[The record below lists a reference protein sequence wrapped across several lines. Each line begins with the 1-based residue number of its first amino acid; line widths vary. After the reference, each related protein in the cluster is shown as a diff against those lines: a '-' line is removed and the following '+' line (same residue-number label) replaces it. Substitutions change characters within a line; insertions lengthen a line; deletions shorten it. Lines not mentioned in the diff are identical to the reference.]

1 MKGTIRENLGGSRY
15 IVGIAVNAEPVTSLL
30 EYLNTAYADI
40 SQKLIQAQA
49 EWLQAKEP
57 YDLILA
63 DIAFA
68 SAAYQ
73 DCLNEFNVGQ
83 CTDDKL
89 SACESAY
96 SDCEDECYEIESGE
110 GECDFECQ
118 RAREACKDACQR
130 QREACRQVA
139 EIECQ
144 EALQAHV
151 TACQEQWSP
160 IIAQLQAQAVEAL
173 VPVQDA
179 LTKISECEAQQLSL
193 ARRITELEGV
203 ASREEQV
210 TCWRAQYDD
219 TLTAGTAVDVART
232 PAGRNVITEI
242 VAPDACLQ
250 DARGL
255 PSEHLFINSAIY
267 PGFETWRPTWRTG
280 TVQAINEDDTL
291 KVEIKSGTL
300 SGNLG
305 TIVSRDPIDCTPPQA
320 YFDGNWQT
328 AEERIKAARDTLKAA
343 QTALQDAAKI
353 RDDCI
358 AQYDQTWSNI
368 CYTDKIPAC
377 DSAWSEWLDEC
388 GDSEKSICEAQYE
401 ASLAACQGRAF
412 NECVDEQ
419 NEKQQACINQYQ
431 PIIDGAQ
438 SDIEKANA
446 DLATAL
452 LDLENARND
461 LADCKI
467 ECYAKKDAECIE
479 NEYEDEWEL
488 IECYEIARVVC
499 DNECN
504 AEFMPK
510 IAVAIADRNSALDA
524 LAIAQQTLSQAIAD
538 RDACLA
544 EFNQNWLDN
553 CTASKQEDCVQN
565 LQSALA
571 ECEAISQSGCL
582 EQYNNALA
590 ICYAQALAAC
600 ADEKDALIAQC
611 LANHQPAV
619 DDAQAVVDD
628 AAETLHLELTGIYQP
643 ASPLV
648 LDLPVVHCS
657 ASRYAVN
664 DDVLIDFSTRSGGTP
679 MSVWDSARVIG
690 WASETKRC
698 QSYSIEYNTRTF
710 AYSGYPVQMVYEG
723 EDGTPI
729 TIFDVVSGYYGS
741 CKIGQYTAG
750 GSTIADLVFQGWSD
764 GRTDNPRQET
774 NVQDNIYAGT
784 VGTGWPRE
792 IYLFIDITQNPE
804 TGEFTEVWV
813 WNAALQ
819 FYSATG
825 IPDWF
830 GTKHWFTIPWPEDLN
845 AIGYSDDR
853 PPIYIGKTEDLPGI
867 LPSTIT
873 VETVNLSAYG
883 LSEKSK
889 TYSRTGDFIYG
900 NECSTAY
907 PAYRYTRVD

>member
-15 IVGIAVNAEPVTSLL
+15 IVGIQVNAEPVTGLL
-30 EYLNTAYADI
+30 ADLNQQYADI
-40 SQKLIQAQA
+40 SQKLIQAQGELLTA
-49 EWLQAKEP
+49 QEP
-57 YDLILA
+57 YDALLVQIEVASLSYQACA
-63 DIAFA
+63 D
-68 SAAYQ
+68 Y
-73 DCLNEFNVGQ
+73 FNLGQ
-83 CTDDKL
+83 CVDTKIAICQAD
-89 SACESAY
+89 Y
-96 SDCEDECYEIESGE
+96 SDCDDACYDIESGE

-118 RAREACKDACQR
+118 KARDACKDRCQREREACLA
-130 QREACRQVA
+130 
-139 EIECQ
+139 
-144 EALQAHV
+144 QANV
-151 TACQEQWSP
+151 DCQEQYNQHVTECQKTWGPLISDLQQQALEMLP
-160 IIAQLQAQAVEAL
+160 TIQEIMTRIAEAQ
-173 VPVQDA
+173 
-179 LTKISECEAQQLSL
+179 AQQLSL
-193 ARRITELEGV
+193 ARRINELDGV
-203 ASREEQV
+203 QSREEQV

-219 TLTAGTAVDVART
+219 GLAAGTEVEVART
-232 PAGRNVITEI
+232 PAGRTVITEI

-255 PSEHLFINSAIY
+255 PAKHVFVNSALY

-280 TVQAINEDDTL
+280 TVKAINEDDTL
-291 KVEIKSGTL
+291 KVEIKGGTL
-300 SGNLG
+300 VGSLG
-305 TIVSRDPIDCTPPQA
+305 TLYSRNPIDCTPPQA

-328 AEERIKAARDTLKAA
+328 AESRIKAARDALKVA
-343 QTALQDAAKI
+343 QTALQDAAKV

-368 CYTDKIPAC
+368 CYTDKAALC
-377 DSAWSEWLDEC
+377 DSTW
-388 GDSEKSICEAQYE
+388 
-401 ASLAACQGRAF
+401 
-412 NECVDEQ
+412 
-419 NEKQQACINQYQ
+419 
-431 PIIDGAQ
+431 
-438 SDIEKANA
+438 
-446 DLATAL
+446 AT
-452 LDLENARND
+452 
-461 LADCKI
+461 
-467 ECYAKKDAECIE
+467 
-479 NEYEDEWEL
+479 W
-488 IECYEIARVVC
+488 
-499 DNECN
+499 
-504 AEFMPK
+504 
-510 IAVAIADRNSALDA
+510 
-524 LAIAQQTLSQAIAD
+524 
-538 RDACLA
+538 
-544 EFNQNWLDN
+544 
-553 CTASKQEDCVQN
+553 
-565 LQSALA
+565 LA
-571 ECEAISQSGCL
+571 ECEAL
-582 EQYNNALA
+582 EGIDPAECQAQYAASLA
-590 ICYAQALAAC
+590 ACYAQALAAC

-611 LANHQPAV
+611 RADHQPAV
-619 DDAQAVVDD
+619 DAAQVVVDD

-648 LDLPVVHCS
+648 LDVPVVHCS

-698 QSYSIEYNTRTF
+698 QSYSIEYNTRAF
-710 AYSGYPVQMVYEG
+710 AYSGYPVQIVYEG
-723 EDGTPI
+723 DDGTPI
-729 TIFDVVSGYYGS
+729 TIFDVVSVYYGS

-774 NVQDNIYAGT
+774 NVQDNIYAGA

-804 TGEFTEVWV
+804 TGERTEVWV

-830 GTKHWFTIPWPEDLN
+830 GTRHWFTIPWPEDLN

-889 TYSRTGDFIYG
+889 IYSRTGDFIYG